1 VNKELAADEKQQV
14 KRLKPDLAAK
24 EVEKQQPAGP
34 GPDTAGLMRLQQQ
47 VGNRAVQRLLAQRSG
62 EGAFELDDDTTTR
75 INQARGGGQA
85 LDSSVQEQ
93 MSANMGHDFS
103 GVRVHTSSEADQLNQ
118 QLSAKAFTTGQ
129 DIFFRQGAYDP
140 GSSGGQEL
148 IAHELTHVVQ
158 QGSGQVSSGGGGMT
172 VNAPDDAYEQEADTV
187 AKQAVNTSNEA
198 GSQADVAGVQR
209 EGAPE
214 EEELQTKAIQREG
227 MPEEEEELQTK
238 AIQREGVPEEEEL
251 QTKAIQ
257 REGMPEEEEL
267 QTKAIQREGV
277 PEEEELQTKAIQREG
292 MPEEEEE
299 LQTKAIQ
306 REGVPEEEELKV

>member
-1 VNKELAADEKQQV
+1 MDKELASDEKQQT
-14 KRLKPDLAAK
+14 KRPKPEVAAK
-24 EVEKQQPAGP
+24 DVEKQQPAGP
-34 GPDTAGLMRLQQQ
+34 GPGAAEVLRLQGQ

-62 EGAFELDDDTTTR
+62 DGAFELDDETAGR
-75 INQARGGGQA
+75 ISQARGGGQT
-85 LDSSVQEQ
+85 LDSGVQQQ
-93 MSANMGHDFS
+93 MSANIGYDFS

-140 GSSGGQEL
+140 NSSGGREL
-148 IAHELTHVVQ
+148 LAHELTHVVQ
-158 QGSGQVSSGGGGMT
+158 QGSGQVSSGSGMT
-172 VNAPDDAYEQEADTV
+172 VNAPDDAYEQEADAV
-187 AKQAVNTSNEA
+187 AKQAVNATHEA
-198 GSQADVAGVQR
+198 GSQADVAGV
-209 EGAPE
+209 
-214 EEELQTKAIQREG
+214 
-227 MPEEEEELQTK
+227 
-238 AIQREGVPEEEEL
+238 QREGVPEEEEL

-306 REGVPEEEELKV
+306 REEVPEEEELQV